1 MDATTSKLY
10 LLVYIVF
17 FLHLI
22 FFHSFGFAAI
32 PKLHP
37 DEVKTLREIGKRLGK
52 RDWDFRKDPCS
63 GEGNWSPP
71 VLVKGFETSV
81 TCDCT
86 FNNNA
91 TCHVVAMALK
101 AQNISGQVP
110 PEFSKLRHLQTL
122 DLSRNYFNGS
132 IPSHWATMR
141 LVDLSVMG
149 NQLSGPFPI
158 VLTNIT
164 TLANLSIEGNRFSGT
179 IPPQIGKLIKL
190 QKLVLSS
197 NSFMGELPVALAK
210 LIKLTDMLIQG
221 CPLEGPIPSS
231 ISTLT
236 SLTDLRISDLK
247 GGGSNFPPLSNMES
261 MKVLD
266 LSFNH
271 LSGEIPTSFVQ
282 LAKVDFISKVHPCLK
297 KNYPCSAMG
306 NQYYSLHINCGG
318 KEAIFNNSKY
328 EADLEVRG
336 ASMFYSGQNWAFSS
350 TGNFMDN
357 DLEADVYIDANTS
370 TLHNVSATD
379 SELYTTARVSPL
391 SLTYYGL
398 CLGNGNYT
406 VRLHFAEIVYTNDQ
420 TFDSLGKRIF
430 DVYIQGKLVLKDFN
444 IENEAGG
451 PGNPIVKNFTAE
463 VTSHTLKIHFYWA
476 GKGTTGIPQRGVYGP
491 LISAISVD
499 PNFKPPSEHGKKI
512 YVRVVAGAVVGAV
525 FIVFLV
531 LIILWRKGWLGG
543 KISADKELRGL
554 DLQTGLF
561 TLRQIKAATTNFD
574 AANKIGEG
582 GFGSVYKGLLSDG
595 TVIAVKQLS
604 AKSKQGSKEFVN
616 EIGMI
621 SGLQHPNLVKL
632 YGCCVEGNQLILIYE
647 YMENNCL
654 SRALFG
660 RDAICKLKLDWPTR
674 QKICLGIARGLAY
687 LHEESRLKIVHR
699 DIKTSNVLLDKEF
712 NAKISDFGL
721 AKLYEDDNTHIS
733 TRVAGTIGYMAPEY
747 AMRGYLTNKADVYS
761 FGVVALEIVSG
772 KSNTNY
778 RPKEEF
784 VYLLDWAYVLQER
797 GSLLEL
803 VDPELGSEYSSEEA
817 MVMLNVALLCTN
829 ASPTLRP
836 TMSQVV
842 SMLEGQ
848 TAVQDLL
855 SDPGFSAINPKFK
868 AIRNHFW
875 QNPSQTQSMSTDG
888 PYSDDGS
895 LSNIDK
901 EEINILLRV
910 NSVISDKSSSS
921 SSSTTRHT
929 NNWAVLV
936 CTSRFWFNYRHM
948 ANTLSLYRTVKRLG
962 IPDERIILMLADDM
976 ACNARNKY
984 PAQVFNNENHRL
996 NLYGDNVEVAFV
1008 SLLGTCEY
1016 KCKVPTVAN
1025 CDVNFP
1031 DIVDYRG
1038 YEVTVENFLRVLTG
1052 RHKTAVPRSKR
1063 LLSDEGSHI
1072 LLYMTGHGGDE
1083 FLKFQDSEEL
1093 QSHDLADA
1101 VKQMKEKRRFKEL
1114 LIMVDTCQAATLFSQ
1129 LQSPG
1134 VLTIGSSMKGENSYS
1149 HHLDSDVGVSVVDRF
1164 TFYTLAFFERLNIYD
1179 NAPLSRENFVSPAMM
1194 QVLSALSLVVWIQ
1207 DTRVFLSTI
1216 KWRLFGSYNPSM
1228 LMSTAYY
1235 RTDLYQRQLQEVPVT
1250 NFFGSVM
1257 ETIHTDSS
1265 YRALSGRESRKDKI
1279 KMPFDPSASLHD
1291 QRTSLNSNGQQE
1303 INGSNKKDQE
1313 VACPFTRMMA
1323 TFHDKMEKIEDVDT
1337 LVNYGFILMLPLVA
1351 VSTWL
1356 SR

>member
-1 MDATTSKLY
+1 MG
-10 LLVYIVF
+10 
-17 FLHLI
+17 HR
-22 FFHSFGFAAI
+22 
-32 PKLHP
+32 
-37 DEVKTLREIGKRLGK
+37 VKDCPETKAN
-52 RDWDFRKDPCS
+52 DSRK
-63 GEGNWSPP
+63 
-71 VLVKGFETSV
+71 
-81 TCDCT
+81 
-86 FNNNA
+86 
-91 TCHVVAMALK
+91 
-101 AQNISGQVP
+101 
-110 PEFSKLRHLQTL
+110 
-122 DLSRNYFNGS
+122 NGS
-132 IPSHWATMR
+132 
-141 LVDLSVMG
+141 
-149 NQLSGPFPI
+149 F
-158 VLTNIT
+158 
-164 TLANLSIEGNRFSGT
+164 
-179 IPPQIGKLIKL
+179 
-190 QKLVLSS
+190 
-197 NSFMGELPVALAK
+197 
-210 LIKLTDMLIQG
+210 
-221 CPLEGPIPSS
+221 PSS
-231 ISTLT
+231 AQ
-236 SLTDLRISDLK
+236 K
-247 GGGSNFPPLSNMES
+247 GYVEKGQMRQGRVFALVPRDTQSAETIVSAYVRALCQCR
-261 MKVLD
+261 D

-282 LAKVDFISKVHPCLK
+282 LAKVDFMYLTGNQLTGQIPGWILSRNKNVDISYNNFTWESSSPVECPRGSVNLVETYSAASTNKLSKVHPCLK

-379 SELYTTARVSPL
+379 SELYKTARVSPL

-543 KISADKELRGL
+543 KISADKGTTLYRII
-554 DLQTGLF
+554 LQTGLF
-561 TLRQIKAATTNFD
+561 TLRQIKAATMNFD
-574 AANKIGEG
+574 AANRIGEG

-604 AKSKQGSKEFVN
+604 AKSKQGNKEFVN

-842 SMLEGQ
+842 SMLEGR

-901 EEINILLRV
+901 EENNILLRV
-910 NSVISDKSSSS
+910 NSVISDK
-921 SSSTTRHT
+921 
-929 NNWAVLV
+929 
-936 CTSRFWFNYRHM
+936 
-948 ANTLSLYRTVKRLG
+948 
-962 IPDERIILMLADDM
+962 
-976 ACNARNKY
+976 
-984 PAQVFNNENHRL
+984 
-996 NLYGDNVEVAFV
+996 
-1008 SLLGTCEY
+1008 
-1016 KCKVPTVAN
+1016 
-1025 CDVNFP
+1025 
-1031 DIVDYRG
+1031 
-1038 YEVTVENFLRVLTG
+1038 
-1052 RHKTAVPRSKR
+1052 
-1063 LLSDEGSHI
+1063 
-1072 LLYMTGHGGDE
+1072 
-1083 FLKFQDSEEL
+1083 
-1093 QSHDLADA
+1093 
-1101 VKQMKEKRRFKEL
+1101 
-1114 LIMVDTCQAATLFSQ
+1114 
-1129 LQSPG
+1129 
-1134 VLTIGSSMKGENSYS
+1134 
-1149 HHLDSDVGVSVVDRF
+1149 
-1164 TFYTLAFFERLNIYD
+1164 
-1179 NAPLSRENFVSPAMM
+1179 
-1194 QVLSALSLVVWIQ
+1194 
-1207 DTRVFLSTI
+1207 
-1216 KWRLFGSYNPSM
+1216 
-1228 LMSTAYY
+1228 
-1235 RTDLYQRQLQEVPVT
+1235 
-1250 NFFGSVM
+1250 
-1257 ETIHTDSS
+1257 
-1265 YRALSGRESRKDKI
+1265 
-1279 KMPFDPSASLHD
+1279 
-1291 QRTSLNSNGQQE
+1291 
-1303 INGSNKKDQE
+1303 
-1313 VACPFTRMMA
+1313 
-1323 TFHDKMEKIEDVDT
+1323 
-1337 LVNYGFILMLPLVA
+1337 
-1351 VSTWL
+1351 
-1356 SR
+1356 